1 MDSNDENEKRKYYE
15 FKKDIKN
22 EKYFLEKI
30 KNLYDPEFEEMF
42 QDILISSKEDFLD
55 NISNNVNS
63 ILTDM
68 YSEEALKDENLEN
81 ILTEFD
87 KKVEKDYNLHYEILN
102 KCYKNFERENRRG
115 KLNENNYLS
124 NFRKHCSETDDI
136 PYHNCQNN
144 TFNKFYQI

>member
-30 KNLYDPEFEEMF
+30 QNLYDPEFDEMF

-81 ILTEFD
+81 ILTE
-87 KKVEKDYNLHYEILN
+87 
-102 KCYKNFERENRRG
+102 
-115 KLNENNYLS
+115 S
-124 NFRKHCSETDDI
+124 SRKRL
-136 PYHNCQNN
+136 
-144 TFNKFYQI
+144 

>member
-55 NISNNVNS
+55 NI
-63 ILTDM
+63 
-68 YSEEALKDENLEN
+68 
-81 ILTEFD
+81 
-87 KKVEKDYNLHYEILN
+87 
-102 KCYKNFERENRRG
+102 
-115 KLNENNYLS
+115 
-124 NFRKHCSETDDI
+124 
-136 PYHNCQNN
+136 
-144 TFNKFYQI
+144 